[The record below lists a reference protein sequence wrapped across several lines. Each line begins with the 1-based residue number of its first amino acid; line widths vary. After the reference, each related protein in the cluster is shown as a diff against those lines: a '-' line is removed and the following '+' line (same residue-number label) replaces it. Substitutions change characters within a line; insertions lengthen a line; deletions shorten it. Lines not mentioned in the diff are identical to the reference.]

1 MFCRLFLQGVE
12 KKFPGDRERLA
23 RMSLIE
29 EGIPKQVR
37 MANLAVV
44 GSRKVNGVAEL
55 HSELLQAT
63 ILKDF
68 VEYDGPSKFFNVTNG
83 SKFFLSLLYVEP
95 S

>member
-1 MFCRLFLQGVE
+1 
-12 KKFPGDRERLA
+12 
-23 RMSLIE
+23 MSLIE
-29 EGIPKQVR
+29 EAIPKQVR

-83 SKFFLSLLYVEP
+83 SQYFLGVPSLPRQRAEWI
-95 S
+95 